1 MLAKF
6 KCWYYWLGIDQIS
19 FSGVWSSGDG
29 SVEMGVWSKMN
40 PQVFLVQLFSILI
53 FRGFQIFFPSLHF
66 LMEQRSPVLIKH
78 CYYMSVRKLNWIFH
92 GELQWIL
99 LFETIA
105 NIRCFN
111 PLNTNMNTNLKY
123 YCKQALSKKL
133 KLIRE
138 AMNFFIK
145 LLLGPEVF
153 SSMIP
158 WHYEIIFEK
167 FVKPSGHHLLYT

>member
-1 MLAKF
+1 
-6 KCWYYWLGIDQIS
+6 
-19 FSGVWSSGDG
+19 
-29 SVEMGVWSKMN
+29 
-40 PQVFLVQLFSILI
+40 
-53 FRGFQIFFPSLHF
+53 
-66 LMEQRSPVLIKH
+66 MEQRSPVLIKH
-78 CYYMSVRKLNWIFH
+78 CHYMSVRKLNWIFY

-99 LFETIA
+99 LFETIT

-123 YCKQALSKKL
+123 YCKQALSEKL

-158 WHYEIIFEK
+158 SYILNVHSLKWKKVIIKMIDISLICNATTTDSNTRKQNYQCMNTAWILFSNRWTWTVLSHPK
-167 FVKPSGHHLLYT
+167 VWR